1 MSQFTQN
8 IALTLLT
15 GRFFP
20 QYSSEVDL
28 NFKVLDF
35 KMMGFMFVH
44 TTQEWYVQTT
54 FNFWDPLR

>member
-28 NFKVLDF
+28 NFKVLDLNI
-35 KMMGFMFVH
+35 
-44 TTQEWYVQTT
+44 TQEWYVQTI

>member
-28 NFKVLDF
+28 NFKVVDF
-35 KMMGFMFVH
+35 KIMVFVFVH
-44 TTQEWYVQTT
+44 VTQEWHVQTI
-54 FNFWDPLR
+54 FNFQDPLR